1 MMFKKNWSF
10 LKKKKSLQTV
20 KLRKVWA
27 KQAKEMTEIL
37 VEKKNCQI
45 LKSITRHNWATSL
58 SDRERLY
65 DFSVQCVEVCE
76 VLIVS
81 KICLIEDF

>member
-37 VEKKNCQI
+37 VEKK
-45 LKSITRHNWATSL
+45 KL
-58 SDRERLY
+58 SNL
-65 DFSVQCVEVCE
+65 EVNH
-76 VLIVS
+76 
-81 KICLIEDF
+81 KT

>member
-10 LKKKKSLQTV
+10 LKKKSLQTV

-37 VEKKNCQI
+37 VEKK
-45 LKSITRHNWATSL
+45 KL
-58 SDRERLY
+58 SNL
-65 DFSVQCVEVCE
+65 EVNH
-76 VLIVS
+76 
-81 KICLIEDF
+81 KI

>member
-37 VEKKNCQI
+37 VEKKKTV
-45 LKSITRHNWATSL
+45 KSWSQSQDIIVRQVCVIEKDYMIFPS
-58 SDRERLY
+58 
-65 DFSVQCVEVCE
+65 SV
-76 VLIVS
+76 
-81 KICLIEDF
+81 

>member
-45 LKSITRHNWATSL
+45 LKSITRHNCVTSL

-65 DFSVQCVEVCE
+65 DFSVQYVEVCE

-81 KICLIEDF
+81 KIGKFS

>member
-10 LKKKKSLQTV
+10 LKKKSLQTV

-37 VEKKNCQI
+37 VEKKTV
-45 LKSITRHNWATSL
+45 KSWSQSQDI
-58 SDRERLY
+58 
-65 DFSVQCVEVCE
+65 
-76 VLIVS
+76 IVRQV
-81 KICLIEDF
+81 CLIEKDYMIFPSSM

>member
-1 MMFKKNWSF
+1 
-10 LKKKKSLQTV
+10 
-20 KLRKVWA
+20 
-27 KQAKEMTEIL
+27 MTEIL

-45 LKSITRHNWATSL
+45 LKSITRHNCATSL

-65 DFSVQCVEVCE
+65 DFSVQYVEVCE

-81 KICLIEDF
+81 KIGKFS